1 MRLIKFLT
9 LASLTSTVGLYKL
22 SAGDNN
28 NTTNIKNINKNSA
41 INNSNNILD
50 DEAIEL
56 NINDMEIEDFIK
68 SGCKNR

>member
-28 NTTNIKNINKNSA
+28 NTTNIK
-41 INNSNNILD
+41 IL
-50 DEAIEL
+50 
-56 NINDMEIEDFIK
+56 IK
-68 SGCKNR
+68 IVLLIILIIF